1 MQKRIFHI
9 ESNDAVARDTFRLVL
24 RTDGPVAVR
33 SGQFVDI
40 DIPGYYL
47 RRPISVSDSLP
58 DGVVLYYKVVG
69 EGTKVLSE
77 MAPGSAL
84 ELLACAPGV
93 QVSADQK
100 KWSAEY
106 LDTPA
111 ESLSQAYDRG
121 AFPPDPLRRDAPNPN
136 RHSPAPTGE
145 SLTGLGNGFHP
156 EKCASDALLI
166 GGGLGAAPLY
176 LLAKELLAQGKRA
189 TVVLGFNKADEICL
203 ADEFRALG
211 VPVHIATMDGSV
223 GTKGFVTDAIA
234 AAKPVFDRFYTCG
247 PLPMMKAVCAA
258 LSAPGEVSL
267 EERMGCG
274 AGFCYGCT
282 VQTASGP
289 RRVCADGP
297 VFDKEEV
304 LW

>member
-1 MQKRIFHI
+1 MQKSIFHI

-24 RTDGPVAVR
+24 RTDSPVAIR

-77 MAPGSAL
+77 MTPGSAL
-84 ELLACAPGV
+84 ELLLP
-93 QVSADQK
+93 
-100 KWSAEY
+100 
-106 LDTPA
+106 
-111 ESLSQAYDRG
+111 
-121 AFPPDPLRRDAPNPN
+121 
-136 RHSPAPTGE
+136 
-145 SLTGLGNGFHP
+145 LGNGFHP
-156 EKCASDALLI
+156 EKCAAEALLI

-176 LLAKELLAQGKRA
+176 LLAKELLAAGKKA
-189 TVVLGFNKADEICL
+189 TAVLGFNKADEICL
-203 ADEFRALG
+203 VDELKALG

-234 AAKPVFDRFYTCG
+234 AAKPAFDRFYTCG

-258 LSAPGEVSL
+258 LSVPGEVSL

>member
-1 MQKRIFHI
+1 MQKRIFKI
-9 ESNDAVARDTFRLVL
+9 ECNDPVARDTFRLVL
-24 RTDGPVAVR
+24 RTDGPVAIR

-40 DIPGYYL
+40 AIPGYYL
-47 RRPISVSDSLP
+47 RRPISVSDTLP

-69 EGTKVLSE
+69 EGTRA
-77 MAPGSAL
+77 MAAMPPGSVL
-84 ELLACAPGV
+84 ELLC
-93 QVSADQK
+93 SA
-100 KWSAEY
+100 
-106 LDTPA
+106 
-111 ESLSQAYDRG
+111 AYDRG
-121 AFPPDPLRRDAPNPN
+121 AFPPDPLRRFAPNP
-136 RHSPAPTGE
+136 PADTG
-145 SLTGLGNGFHP
+145 LTGLGSGFHP
-156 EKCASDALLI
+156 EKCREAALLL

-176 LLAKELLAQGKRA
+176 LLARELLALGRQVTA
-189 TVVLGFNKADEICL
+189 VLGFNRADEICL
-203 ADEFRALG
+203 EQELRALG
-211 VPVHIATMDGSV
+211 VPVHIATLDGSV
-223 GTKGFVTDAIA
+223 GTNGFVTDAVA
-234 AAKPVFDRFYTCG
+234 AVKPAFDRFYTCG

-258 LSAPGEVSL
+258 LAAPGEVSL

>member
-1 MQKRIFHI
+1 MQKRNFRI
-9 ESNDAVARDTFRLVL
+9 ESNELVARDTFRIVL
-24 RTDGPVAVR
+24 RCDAPVAVR

-40 DIPGYYL
+40 AVPGYYL

-69 EGTKVLSE
+69 EGTGIISG
-77 MAPGSAL
+77 MAPGESL
-84 ELLACAPGV
+84 ELL
-93 QVSADQK
+93 S
-100 KWSAEY
+100 
-106 LDTPA
+106 
-111 ESLSQAYDRG
+111 
-121 AFPPDPLRRDAPNPN
+121 
-136 RHSPAPTGE
+136 
-145 SLTGLGNGFHP
+145 GLGSGFHP
-156 EKCASDALLI
+156 EKCREHALLI

-176 LLAKELLAQGKRA
+176 LLAKELLAQGKHA
-189 TVVLGFNKADEICL
+189 TAVLGFNRADEICL
-203 ADEFRALG
+203 AEELRALS

-247 PLPMMKAVCAA
+247 PLPMMKAVCKT
-258 LSAPGEVSL
+258 LDAPGEVSL

-282 VQTASGP
+282 VQTAGGP

>member
-9 ESNDAVARDTFRLVL
+9 ESNDAVARDTFRIVL
-24 RTDGPVAVR
+24 RTDAPVAVR

-40 DIPGYYL
+40 AIPGYYL
-47 RRPISVSDSLP
+47 RRPSSVSETLP

-69 EGTKVLSE
+69 AGTKVLST
-77 MAPGSAL
+77 MTPGAPL
-84 ELLACAPGV
+84 ELLLP
-93 QVSADQK
+93 
-100 KWSAEY
+100 
-106 LDTPA
+106 
-111 ESLSQAYDRG
+111 
-121 AFPPDPLRRDAPNPN
+121 
-136 RHSPAPTGE
+136 
-145 SLTGLGNGFHP
+145 LGNGFWLGL
-156 EKCASDALLI
+156 CASDALLI

-176 LLAKELLAQGKRA
+176 LLARELLAAGKRA
-189 TVVLGFNKADEICL
+189 TAVLGFNKADEICL
-203 ADEFRALG
+203 ADELRALG
-211 VPVHIATMDGSV
+211 IPVLISTLDGSV

-234 AAKPVFDRFYTCG
+234 DAAPAFDCFYSCG

-258 LSAPGEVSL
+258 LHTPGEVSL

>member
-1 MQKRIFHI
+1 MQKRIFNI
-9 ESNDAVARDTFRLVL
+9 EGNDSVARDTFRLVL

-40 DIPGYYL
+40 AVPGFYL
-47 RRPISVSDSLP
+47 RRPISVSDCLP

-69 EGTKVLSE
+69 EGTRA
-77 MAPGSAL
+77 MAAMQPGAYL
-84 ELLACAPGV
+84 ELL
-93 QVSADQK
+93 S
-100 KWSAEY
+100 
-106 LDTPA
+106 
-111 ESLSQAYDRG
+111 
-121 AFPPDPLRRDAPNPN
+121 PLG
-136 RHSPAPTGE
+136 S
-145 SLTGLGNGFHP
+145 GFHP
-156 EKCASDALLI
+156 EKCRESALLI

-176 LLAKELLAQGKRA
+176 LLARELLAQGKAA
-189 TVVLGFNKADEICL
+189 TAVLGFNKADEICL
-203 ADEFRALG
+203 AEELRALG
-211 VPVHIATMDGSV
+211 IPVHIATMDGSV

-234 AAKPVFDRFYTCG
+234 AAKPAFDRFYTCG

-258 LSAPGEVSL
+258 LDAPGEVSL

-274 AGFCYGCT
+274 AGFCYGCS
-282 VQTASGP
+282 VQTQGGP

>member
-84 ELLACAPGV
+84 EILASAPGV
-93 QVSADQK
+93 QVFPDAK
-100 KWSAEY
+100 KASEKY

-111 ESLSQAYDRG
+111 PQRPRA
-121 AFPPDPLRRDAPNPN
+121 NCI
-136 RHSPAPTGE
+136 
-145 SLTGLGNGFHP
+145 TGLGNGFHP
-156 EKCASDALLI
+156 ELCSEAALLI

-176 LLAKELLAQGKRA
+176 LLAKELLAAGK
-189 TVVLGFNKADEICL
+189 KANEICL
-203 ADEFRALG
+203 VDELKALG

-234 AAKPVFDRFYTCG
+234 AAKPAFDRFYTCG

>member
-1 MQKRIFHI
+1 MQKSIFHI

-24 RTDGPVAVR
+24 RTDGPVAVC

-47 RRPISVSDSLP
+47 RRPISVSDCLP
-58 DGVVLYYKVVG
+58 DGLVLYYKVVG
-69 EGTKVLSE
+69 EGTKVLSG
-77 MAPGSAL
+77 MAPGSPL
-84 ELLACAPGV
+84 ELLANAPEGPAIASAPKGPVMANAPGV
-93 QVSADQK
+93 QVFPGAK
-100 KWSAEY
+100 KAPEKY
-106 LDTPA
+106 LDAPA
-111 ESLSQAYDRG
+111 AQRSRTDRI
-121 AFPPDPLRRDAPNPN
+121 
-136 RHSPAPTGE
+136 
-145 SLTGLGNGFHP
+145 TGLGNGFHP
-156 EKCASDALLI
+156 EKCGSDALLI

-176 LLAKELLAQGKRA
+176 LLARELLAQGKKA
-189 TVVLGFNKADEICL
+189 TAVLGFNKADEICL
-203 ADEFRALG
+203 ADELKALG
-211 VPVHIATMDGSV
+211 IPVHIATMDGSV

-234 AAKPVFDRFYTCG
+234 ATRPVFDRFYTCG

>member
-1 MQKRIFHI
+1 MQKSIFHI
-9 ESNDAVARDTFRLVL
+9 ESNDAMARDTFRLAL

-33 SGQFVDI
+33 SGQFVDL

-84 ELLACAPGV
+84 ELLLP
-93 QVSADQK
+93 
-100 KWSAEY
+100 
-106 LDTPA
+106 
-111 ESLSQAYDRG
+111 
-121 AFPPDPLRRDAPNPN
+121 
-136 RHSPAPTGE
+136 
-145 SLTGLGNGFHP
+145 LGNGFHP
-156 EKCASDALLI
+156 EKCAAEALLI

-176 LLAKELLAQGKRA
+176 LLAKELLAAGKKA
-189 TVVLGFNKADEICL
+189 TAVLGFNKADEICL
-203 ADEFRALG
+203 VDELKALG

-234 AAKPVFDRFYTCG
+234 AAKPAFDRFYTCG

-258 LSAPGEVSL
+258 LSVPGEVSL

>member
-1 MQKRIFHI
+1 MRCP
-9 ESNDAVARDTFRLVL
+9 T
-24 RTDGPVAVR
+24 
-33 SGQFVDI
+33 
-40 DIPGYYL
+40 
-47 RRPISVSDSLP
+47 
-58 DGVVLYYKVVG
+58 VLYYKVVG

-84 ELLACAPGV
+84 ELLLP
-93 QVSADQK
+93 
-100 KWSAEY
+100 
-106 LDTPA
+106 
-111 ESLSQAYDRG
+111 
-121 AFPPDPLRRDAPNPN
+121 
-136 RHSPAPTGE
+136 
-145 SLTGLGNGFHP
+145 LGNGFHP
-156 EKCASDALLI
+156 EKCAAEALLI

-176 LLAKELLAQGKRA
+176 LLAKELLAAGRKA
-189 TVVLGFNKADEICL
+189 TAVLGFNKADEICL
-203 ADEFRALG
+203 VDELKALG

-223 GTKGFVTDAIA
+223 GTKGFVTDAIV
-234 AAKPVFDRFYTCG
+234 AAKPAFDRFYTCG

>member
-1 MQKRIFHI
+1 MQKSIFHI

-69 EGTKVLSE
+69 EGTKVLSG
-77 MAPGSAL
+77 MAPGSPL
-84 ELLACAPGV
+84 ELLANAPEGPVMANAPGV
-93 QVSADQK
+93 QVFPDAK
-100 KWSAEY
+100 KASGKY
-106 LDTPA
+106 LDAPA
-111 ESLSQAYDRG
+111 A
-121 AFPPDPLRRDAPNPN
+121 RRPRTNCLA
-136 RHSPAPTGE
+136 
-145 SLTGLGNGFHP
+145 GLGNGFHP
-156 EKCASDALLI
+156 EKCSSDALLI
-166 GGGLGAAPLY
+166 GGGLGAAPLC
-176 LLAKELLAQGKRA
+176 LLAKELLAQGKKA
-189 TVVLGFNKADEICL
+189 TAVLGFNKADEICL
-203 ADEFRALG
+203 ANELRALG
-211 VPVHIATMDGSV
+211 IPVHIATMDGSV

-258 LSAPGEVSL
+258 LSVPGEVSL

>member
-9 ESNDAVARDTFRLVL
+9 ESNDAVARDTFRIVL

-33 SGQFVDI
+33 SGQFVDL

-84 ELLACAPGV
+84 ELLLP
-93 QVSADQK
+93 
-100 KWSAEY
+100 
-106 LDTPA
+106 
-111 ESLSQAYDRG
+111 
-121 AFPPDPLRRDAPNPN
+121 
-136 RHSPAPTGE
+136 
-145 SLTGLGNGFHP
+145 LGNGFHP
-156 EKCASDALLI
+156 EKCAAEALLI

-176 LLAKELLAQGKRA
+176 LLAKELLAAGRKA
-189 TVVLGFNKADEICL
+189 TAVLGFNKADEICL
-203 ADEFRALG
+203 VDELKALG

-223 GTKGFVTDAIA
+223 GTKGFVTDAIV
-234 AAKPVFDRFYTCG
+234 AAKPAFDRFYTCG

>member
-1 MQKRIFHI
+1 MQKSIFHI
-9 ESNDAVARDTFRLVL
+9 ENNDAVARDTFRLVL
-24 RTDGPVAVR
+24 RTDGPVAVC

-47 RRPISVSDSLP
+47 RRPISVSDCLP
-58 DGVVLYYKVVG
+58 DGLVFYYKVVG
-69 EGTKVLSE
+69 EGTKVLSG

-84 ELLACAPGV
+84 ELLLP
-93 QVSADQK
+93 
-100 KWSAEY
+100 
-106 LDTPA
+106 
-111 ESLSQAYDRG
+111 
-121 AFPPDPLRRDAPNPN
+121 
-136 RHSPAPTGE
+136 
-145 SLTGLGNGFHP
+145 LGNGFHP
-156 EKCASDALLI
+156 EKCAAEALLI

-176 LLAKELLAQGKRA
+176 LLARELLAQGKKA
-189 TVVLGFNKADEICL
+189 TAVLGFNKADEICL
-203 ADEFRALG
+203 ADELKALG
-211 VPVHIATMDGSV
+211 IPVHIATMDGSV

-234 AAKPVFDRFYTCG
+234 AAGPVFDRFYTCG

>member
-1 MQKRIFHI
+1 MQKRLFKI
-9 ESNDAVARDTFRLVL
+9 ESNDPVARDTFRIVL

-40 DIPGYYL
+40 AIPGFYL
-47 RRPISVSDSLP
+47 RRPISVSDTLP

-69 EGTKVLSE
+69 EGTRDLSG
-77 MAPGSAL
+77 MAPGTTL
-84 ELLACAPGV
+84 EFL
-93 QVSADQK
+93 
-100 KWSAEY
+100 E
-106 LDTPA
+106 
-111 ESLSQAYDRG
+111 
-121 AFPPDPLRRDAPNPN
+121 PLG
-136 RHSPAPTGE
+136 S
-145 SLTGLGNGFHP
+145 GFRP
-156 EKCASDALLI
+156 EKCREAALLI

-176 LLAKELLAQGKRA
+176 LLAKELLAAGRRA

-234 AAKPVFDRFYTCG
+234 ANRGSGPESAFDRFYTCG

-258 LSAPGEVSL
+258 LGTPGEVSL

>member
-1 MQKRIFHI
+1 MQKFRFHI
-9 ESNDAVARDTFRLVL
+9 ESNDTVARDTFRIVL
-24 RTDGPVAVR
+24 RTDGCVAVR

-47 RRPISVSDSLP
+47 RRPISVSDSLS

-69 EGTKVLSE
+69 EGTKVLSA
-77 MAPGSAL
+77 MGPGASL
-84 ELLACAPGV
+84 ELLASAPGV
-93 QVSADQK
+93 QVSAPQRSRAD
-100 KWSAEY
+100 SII
-106 LDTPA
+106 
-111 ESLSQAYDRG
+111 
-121 AFPPDPLRRDAPNPN
+121 
-136 RHSPAPTGE
+136 
-145 SLTGLGNGFHP
+145 GLGSGFHP
-156 EKCASDALLI
+156 EKCVADALLI

-176 LLAKELLAQGKRA
+176 LLAKELLAAGKRV

-203 ADEFRALG
+203 EQEFRALG

-234 AAKPVFDRFYTCG
+234 AARLVIPDGDPESRAAFDRFYTCG

-258 LSAPGEVSL
+258 LDVPGEVSL